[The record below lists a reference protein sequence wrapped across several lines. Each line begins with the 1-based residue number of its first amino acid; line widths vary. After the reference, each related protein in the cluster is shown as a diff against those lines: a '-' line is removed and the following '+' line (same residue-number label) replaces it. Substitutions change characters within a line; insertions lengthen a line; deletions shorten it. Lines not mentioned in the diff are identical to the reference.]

1 MIAQSSA
8 VCTHTYE
15 YPASEKA
22 ALFAVFQKVHVSE
35 THKTFNLTISSVTF
49 VQSTTLRQIIFV
61 SHISLFSIS
70 VVHVC
75 VCETFLSGTLCSTLK
90 WFATWHL
97 AS

>member
-15 YPASEKA
+15 YPCASDKA

-35 THKTFNLTISSVTF
+35 THKTFNLTTSSVTF

-75 VCETFLSGTLCSTLK
+75 VYVKFSFLGHCVQP
-90 WFATWHL
+90 
-97 AS
+97 